1 MTFPEQ
7 HRVPEALE
15 REAHG
20 WVTRLVSGE
29 ATAAD
34 ARLLKEWRRQSPVHD
49 QAFAAATR
57 RWKNFGLV
65 GRALSQQ
72 GRAPEWSP
80 PGPVLSRRAALSGMG
95 AIAAGAA
102 AYAIVKPPLGL
113 WPSLVELSA
122 DYRTATGEQRQVGV
136 SDDVSVRLNTQTSI
150 SILSEE
156 AGTDLVKLISGEA
169 AFAATSPRPLVVL
182 AGDGRMVAG
191 RARFDVRN
199 VGSSVCVTCFDGEV
213 RVEQGSQA
221 AVVGSRQQLRYDV
234 GGLKAA
240 VAIDPVEAAAWQA
253 GVLIFRF
260 TPLSDVIAEINRYRR
275 GRVILMNAALGTS
288 PVNGRFRIQRIDE
301 VLAWIEQAFGAT
313 ARSLPGG
320 VVLIG

>member
-1 MTFPEQ
+1 MTFREQ
-7 HRVPEALE
+7 HSAPGALE

-34 ARLLKEWRRQSPVHD
+34 ARALKAWRSQSLAHD
-49 QAFAAATR
+49 QAFTAAAQ
-57 RWKNFGLV
+57 RWKNFGAV
-65 GRALSQQ
+65 GRTLLAQ

-80 PGPVLSRRAALSGMG
+80 PQPVLSRRAALGGMG

-102 AYAIVKPPLGL
+102 AYGIVKPPLGL

-122 DYRTATGEQRQVGV
+122 DYRTATGEQRQVGL

-150 SILSEE
+150 SILSSE

-169 AFAATSPRPLVVL
+169 AFAATSPKPLVVL
-182 AGDGRMVAG
+182 AGEGRMTAG

-199 VGSSVCVTCFDGEV
+199 VGASVCVTCFDGDV
-213 RVEQGSQA
+213 RVEQGSQTA
-221 AVVGSRQQLRYDV
+221 IIGSRQQLRYDLS
-234 GGLKAA
+234 GLKAA
-240 VAIDPVEAAAWQA
+240 VAIDPAEAAAWQA
-253 GVLIFRF
+253 GMLIFRF

-275 GRVILMNAALGTS
+275 GKVILTNAALGTN

-301 VLAWIEQAFGAT
+301 VLVWIEQAFGAT

-320 VVLIG
+320 IVLIG

>member
-1 MTFPEQ
+1 MTFPNQ
-7 HRVPEALE
+7 YSVPDALE

-34 ARLLKEWRRQSPVHD
+34 AQAFKEWRRQSPAHD
-49 QAFAAATR
+49 QAFAAATL
-57 RWKNFGLV
+57 RWKNFGPV
-65 GRALSQQ
+65 GRTLLEQ
-72 GRAPEWSP
+72 GRVPEWSP
-80 PGPVLSRRAALSGMG
+80 PQPEFSRRAALGGMG
-95 AIAAGAA
+95 AIAASAA
-102 AYAIVKPPLGL
+102 AYAVVKPPLGL

-122 DYRTATGEQRQVGV
+122 DHRTATGEQRQVGV

-150 SILSEE
+150 SVLSTE

-169 AFAATSPRPLVVL
+169 AFATTSPRPLVVL

-213 RVEQGSQA
+213 RVQHGPQTA
-221 AVVGSRQQLRYDV
+221 IVGSKQQLRYDV
-234 GGLKAA
+234 GGLKAE
-240 VAIDPVEAAAWQA
+240 VAIDPAEAAAWQA

-260 TPLSDVIAEINRYRR
+260 MPLSDVIAEINRYRR
-275 GRVILMNAALGTS
+275 GKVILMNAALGTN

-301 VLAWIEQAFGAT
+301 VLMWIEQAFGAT